1 MADTLKFGPEWL
13 RQLSGGNNVGTPPPS
28 PAPGFGKYKLAD
40 YRYGREEMLALFTP
54 TEGVPEEL
62 QQFHAILA
70 DKSQEPMAF
79 MPPTEEEQ
87 RILSQSV
94 NSQAVLR
101 AMGRVPAIRGRGSGM
116 ERGRGRGRGRGDGF
130 MQRGVS
136 YDDTEGGGFGRPRQR
151 PDGSWEEGEPKY
163 PRPYQNRY
171 SDPTQPNKVYQRSL
185 SSDNW
190 RDREEDDEEGG
201 DWRRAGSKW
210 NNQRGSW
217 RDNRGFDP
225 GYERGTGRG
234 YSGQY
239 TRQRSGGNW
248 DEEEL
253 PEWSMDGEADELG
266 TFDASGA
273 FVSPKRFNRREFDE
287 RDSSMSPRSEGE
299 NDKDKSKEV
308 NARGAANG
316 GKDINDNRQKKLLP
330 EKLDPKGDRSRS
342 PSENPPPKAS
352 AQPSDNKSCDTNNK
366 KQSHPN
372 SASPHPSPKPQ
383 AKTEKGHAP
392 GVKDKTSDKKQAI
405 QSSGISNESSTNS
418 KNKKNEEK
426 GSGTGKQTMAKKND
440 KAVSKGDNK
449 SNDVSA
455 RSASGAQI
463 STDKG
468 KGGRAENNEKG
479 HTKDNKRREKLK
491 SEAEA
496 LDQLQ
501 ETVENMVAGI
511 TILEDEEVVQ
521 ELSAPDGATAS
532 SKSGTCALP
541 PEHEHYNKWFYRDP
555 QGDLQ
560 GPFNST
566 EMAEW
571 FSAGYFTMNLQVRR
585 GCDEVFSPLGELIK
599 HWGRVPFLPGQ
610 WPAPLLAAASPEP
623 ATQPQAP
630 ATATPPQQANWAEN
644 IAAPQDHQQLLQQY
658 MQQQIQQ
665 QQQQQQQQML
675 MRQIQLQQQV
685 QQIVSQLQENGQF
698 KALPPIQQQQ
708 MALQILAKQGA
719 LATPPPSQPQ
729 KLSPR
734 SSEAPMAVSSA
745 SPISQVSY
753 NRSVSTPNTSQAS
766 PLPASIWDIDPSTI
780 ASMPAGGISAADL
793 EAQLKEKEIEGE
805 RKRAEKQKEELRK
818 EQEEL
823 RRQMEEIEKQRQ
835 EIERRKIEERT
846 KLEEE
851 RLRAEEE
858 KRKYEE
864 AQRAMQIEEQRIRQM
879 EEEKRKFEKDQI
891 ARQLEEQRI
900 RQEEQL
906 QQRMMEE
913 EEGRRIEAEQTQR
926 EEMERQ
932 REMNRQQEIQKAQ
945 ESQRQRESD
954 EALRQQQASVI
965 RQQQEEALRKQQQDA
980 LRKLQ
985 KEQLANMQLPS
996 HAQWASQSGG
1006 SQSGGGKSLLEI
1018 QQQEEQE
1025 RMEREELQRKQME
1038 VQRQQMMTL
1047 QQQQQQQKSWTAT
1060 VSPKASNKSL
1070 LEIQEEQARQ
1080 LERER
1085 QKRDENQQIAAKN
1098 MSLGAASVWGSSP
1111 ASGNWANEGAWGAAL
1126 KQAQGNSGPGLGF
1139 WDDAIITS
1147 GPVKKQSAK
1156 QSKQQTGEFPA
1167 LGGKKPDKARNS
1179 APNKPKP
1186 SKSKK
1191 EEEAVQRLFQ
1201 TQPSEDDFTQWCKYQ
1216 LNSMATSV
1224 DIPTFIAFLQEVE
1237 SPYEV
1242 HDYIRSY
1249 LGENKASEEFGKAF
1263 LEKRSQYRNKTRP
1276 AQPVDSIWG
1285 PAPAVTPRELRQAP
1299 PCNDD
1304 AQKSKASKKKKNKMM
1319 KVDASILGFTVH
1331 AAPDRI
1337 VGEIETVEASTTR

>member
-1 MADTLKFGPEWL
+1 MAPQLWTLKQEHLVLDVRPVPHVPTLVQFLQPYVPL
-13 RQLSGGNNVGTPPPS
+13 LNLVMKIRALSVIEY
-28 PAPGFGKYKLAD
+28 PG
-40 YRYGREEMLALFTP
+40 YGREEMLALFTP

-87 RILSQSV
+87 RCY
-94 NSQAVLR
+94 
-101 AMGRVPAIRGRGSGM
+101 
-116 ERGRGRGRGRGDGF
+116 ERWGVFLPSGDGALVWRGGGAEVVDGA
-130 MQRGVS
+130 MDSCSAVCRMTTPRGVALVV
-136 YDDTEGGGFGRPRQR
+136 
-151 PDGSWEEGEPKY
+151 PDND
-163 PRPYQNRY
+163 QM
-171 SDPTQPNKVYQRSL
+171 
-185 SSDNW
+185 
-190 RDREEDDEEGG
+190 
-201 DWRRAGSKW
+201 
-210 NNQRGSW
+210 
-217 RDNRGFDP
+217 DP
-225 GYERGTGRG
+225 GRKGDLTQATSVVLAGA
-234 YSGQY
+234 
-239 TRQRSGGNW
+239 T
-248 DEEEL
+248 L
-253 PEWSMDGEADELG
+253 
-266 TFDASGA
+266 ASTLDNG
-273 FVSPKRFNRREFDE
+273 VE
-287 RDSSMSPRSEGE
+287 
-299 NDKDKSKEV
+299 SKEV

-610 WPAPLLAAASPEP
+610 WPAPLLKAAASPEP

-793 EAQLKEKEIEGE
+793 EAQLK
-805 RKRAEKQKEELRK
+805 
-818 EQEEL
+818 
-823 RRQMEEIEKQRQ
+823 
-835 EIERRKIEERT
+835 